1 VCNRDFWEGPVQR
14 RRVKKERQSTK
25 YIKRH
30 QEKYKYKIFS
40 FRRREAVL
48 HTFHSPVAKTNRNYT
63 LPHSLSLSLSLSR
76 SLAISHRAEGNPI
89 SLLPDSETPFL
100 FRFSLCLFR
109 CLFLFFTVRK
119 LLFGLVCLCET
130 HCFWLRID

>member
-14 RRVKKERQSTK
+14 RRVKKERKSTK

-63 LPHSLSLSLSLSR
+63 LPHSLSLSLSLS
-76 SLAISHRAEGNPI
+76 LAHWPSHIAQK
-89 SLLPDSETPFL
+89 ET
-100 FRFSLCLFR
+100 LFR
-109 CLFLFFTVRK
+109 CSQTQRPHFCSDFLFASFAA
-119 LLFGLVCLCET
+119 FSSFSQSGNSFLVW
-130 HCFWLRID
+130 FVFVKRIVSG